1 VDDRILKSR
10 RQEKRIATKVGG
22 TLNAGSGNG
31 NRKNDVRQRGEV
43 LWEMKR
49 TDSRSITIKATDL
62 RDLRKQA
69 SLEGRLPV
77 MHIELGGRRYVVI
90 EEDDFLSSDIA
101 TGLL

>member
-1 VDDRILKSR
+1 MDERLLKSR
-10 RQEKRIATKVGG
+10 AQEKRIARKVGG

-49 TDSRSITIKATDL
+49 TDAKTITIKATDL
-62 RDLRKQA
+62 RDLRKNA

-90 EEDDFLSSDIA
+90 EEEDFLSSNLS

>member
-1 VDDRILKSR
+1 MDERILKSR
-10 RQEKRIATKVGG
+10 NQEKRIARKVGG

-49 TDSRSITIKATDL
+49 TDAKTITIKATDL
-62 RDLRKQA
+62 RDLRKNA
-69 SLEGRLPV
+69 ALEGRLPV

-90 EEDDFLSSDIA
+90 EEDDFLSSDLA
-101 TGLL
+101 GGLQ

>member
-77 MHIELGGRRYVVI
+77 MQIELGGRRYVVI

>member
-1 VDDRILKSR
+1 MDERIRKSR
-10 RQEKRIATKVGG
+10 AQERRIATKVGG

-31 NRKNDVRQRGEV
+31 NRKNDVRQGGQV

-49 TDSRSITIKATDL
+49 TDTRSITIKATDL
-62 RDLRKQA
+62 RDLRKNA

-90 EEDDFLSSDIA
+90 EEDDFLSSDLA
-101 TGLL
+101 GGLL